1 MIFSAI
7 AGWFVKRFWPTGILV
22 VLLIS
27 SANAII
33 QYFRYEGINS
43 NRGLLGEGL
52 LANGTA
58 VVLGG
63 FAIDVVINLVI
74 FAIVWGLRRKLKPHL
89 DDRDTTTHRNDEDH
103 APNR

>member
-7 AGWFVKRFWPTGILV
+7 AGWFVKKFWPTGIII

-27 SANAII
+27 AANAII

-43 NRGLLGEGL
+43 TRGAFGEGL
-52 LANGTA
+52 YENGA
-58 VVLGG
+58 GVILGG

-74 FAIVWGLRRKLKPHL
+74 FAIVWGLRHKLKSHL
-89 DDRDTTTHRNDEDH
+89 DDRDTTAFRNNEDD
-103 APNR
+103 APNP